1 MTAVIDAS
9 VFVAALVDTEYDG
22 VWADLAI
29 SEITLACPEI
39 ALAEAVNIL
48 RRMEVSGR
56 ISNVNAVNA
65 HAALFRYKIE
75 LYSYTPF
82 AERIWELRSNLTS
95 YDAWYVAIAESLD
108 APLLT
113 LDRRLSRASGPRC
126 EFITP
131 PNF

>member
-9 VFVAALVDTEYDG
+9 VFVAALVDTEHDG

-29 SEITLACPEI
+29 SDIPLACPEI

-56 ISNVNAVNA
+56 ISSVNAVNA

-82 AERIWELRSNLTS
+82 AERIWELRGNLTI